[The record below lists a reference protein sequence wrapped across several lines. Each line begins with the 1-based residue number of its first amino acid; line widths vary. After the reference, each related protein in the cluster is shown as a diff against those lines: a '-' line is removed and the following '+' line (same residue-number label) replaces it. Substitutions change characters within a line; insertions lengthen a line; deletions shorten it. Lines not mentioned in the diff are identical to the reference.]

1 MLRRFQ
7 NIRAGTL
14 TAHLAVTLAYPV
26 YKALSAPRGALLAFT
41 DALTVIALVLTVCG
55 IVYALALRGD
65 LDVSGY
71 VFRRGLWGDRQS
83 YRTYRA
89 NRKEESGGGAHL
101 HHVFLFLLARGQK
114 GVHVHVHAQLV

>member
-89 NRKEESGGGAHL
+89 NRKEEREAA
-101 HHVFLFLLARGQK
+101 FNYPLFLGLVYLLAA
-114 GVHVHVHAQLV
+114 GVLAYGVL